1 MIDLVLY
8 IFKTLDFKDYVAQVS
23 LRDPENPKKYIGSV
37 ENWDKAEK
45 AIAEVANEKGL
56 TTVVEYGEA
65 AFYGPKLD
73 FMVRDAI
80 GRKWQLGTVQID
92 YNLPERFELDY
103 VGADNEKHR
112 PVMIHR
118 APFGS
123 MERFVAILIE
133 HCAGKFPIWLT
144 PEQVRILPISE
155 KFHEYAQGLS
165 EVLENYDIR
174 ALVDERAEKIG
185 KKIRDTEVEKVPY
198 MLIVGEKEAASGT
211 VSVRKQGEG
220 DLGSLTPQ
228 AFVELI
234 NNEIKEL
241 LEKQ

>member
-1 MIDLVLY
+1 M
-8 IFKTLDFKDYVAQVS
+8 
-23 LRDPENPKKYIGSV
+23 
-37 ENWDKAEK
+37 
-45 AIAEVANEKGL
+45 
-56 TTVVEYGEA
+56 
-65 AFYGPKLD
+65 
-73 FMVRDAI
+73 
-80 GRKWQLGTVQID
+80 
-92 YNLPERFELDY
+92 
-103 VGADNEKHR
+103 
-112 PVMIHR
+112 
-118 APFGS
+118 
-123 MERFVAILIE
+123 
-133 HCAGKFPIWLT
+133 
-144 PEQVRILPISE
+144 
-155 KFHEYAQGLS
+155 
-165 EVLENYDIR
+165 LENYDIR